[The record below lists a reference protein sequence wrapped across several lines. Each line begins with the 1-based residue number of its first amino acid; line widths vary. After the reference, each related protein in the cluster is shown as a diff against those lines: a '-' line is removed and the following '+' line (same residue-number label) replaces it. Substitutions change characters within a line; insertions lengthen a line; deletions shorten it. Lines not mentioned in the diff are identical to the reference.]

1 MKDRWSDPQKLASSG
16 GLGFLVMM
24 KLVWRIPSHTVLST
38 TIKLDET
45 EDYLKILGTDC
56 VTEQNAPLTQNVSQQ
71 SEEIQQ
77 HHSA

>member
-1 MKDRWSDPQKLASSG
+1 MQDRWVDRQKLASSG

-24 KLVWRIPSHTVLST
+24 KLVRRTPSHSVLST

-56 VTEQNAPLTQNVSQQ
+56 ITGHTAPLTQNVSQQ
-71 SEEIQQ
+71 SGEIRQ
-77 HHSA
+77 HHS